1 MGIGKTLLTMS
12 YAMEMERLKALK
24 VLTTQG
30 TKKVLLP
37 TTQSIT
43 STS

>member
-1 MGIGKTLLTMS
+1 MGIGKTLLIMS

-37 TTQSIT
+37 TTQSIA
-43 STS
+43 STT